1 MARRQLLAL
10 CAVLL
15 VAQGAMAAAPK
26 PADSKPPQK
35 PSEHLKPEAAP
46 QQQLGLLLPTGGQP
60 GMAMMALPAA
70 AATDPRSVKPV
81 AGLPAGLPAL
91 APAQPAAVP
100 GAFPGALPGMAAPGG
115 FPAAAPGYP
124 AAAAV
129 AGGYPAAAVG
139 GFPAAANPAGY
150 PAIAPGFPAAATTG
164 PLMPAPLQAMP
175 APMLPTS
182 LPGDGVMGLGGPPVI
197 PGVTPT
203 AGSSSKDM
211 IGSSSYDSVFGSS
224 VGSMSS
230 GSMAGLSSSDPFS
243 ATAAMGGSGTLGGS
257 GAGALGM
264 GANGDASQALR
275 NRRAAMNAAGS
286 SQLAKGVAGLA
297 LLAAALLL

>member
-15 VAQGAMAAAPK
+15 VAQGALAAAPK
-26 PADSKPPQK
+26 PADIKPPQK

-70 AATDPRSVKPV
+70 AATDPR
-81 AGLPAGLPAL
+81 
-91 APAQPAAVP
+91 
-100 GAFPGALPGMAAPGG
+100 
-115 FPAAAPGYP
+115 
-124 AAAAV
+124 
-129 AGGYPAAAVG
+129 
-139 GFPAAANPAGY
+139 
-150 PAIAPGFPAAATTG
+150 
-164 PLMPAPLQAMP
+164 
-175 APMLPTS
+175 